1 VSDAELGVFLMTYEH
16 IILEKMDNFAKIT
29 INRPEKLNACAGKTR
44 KEIIT
49 ALDEVKADKKM
60 RSVIITG
67 AGKAFSAGQDLEEQ
81 GPQAAGSTWSD
92 VYAGIKGFPL
102 PVITSTPGFTVGAG
116 WQSYLMGDYRLASEN
131 ATFSMPELNVGLP
144 CVTGSAILKAM
155 IGLGETTRLI
165 LTCEKISAN
174 EAKRLGLVHEIVP
187 PAELEK
193 ATVAA
198 AMKLA
203 EKPPNAIKLQKEW
216 FMKLISEDLERA
228 RIAAEAAQAK
238 ARASGEPQECMTAF
252 LEKRKPKL
260 ERT

>member
-1 VSDAELGVFLMTYEH
+1 MTYEH
-16 IILEKMDNFAKIT
+16 VILEKMDNFAKIT
-29 INRPEKLNACAGKTR
+29 INRPEKLNACAEKTR
-44 KEIIT
+44 KEIID

-67 AGKAFSAGQDLEEQ
+67 AGGKAFSAGQDLEEQ
-81 GPQAAGSTWSD
+81 GPSKPGSTWSD
-92 VYAGIKGFPL
+92 VYAAIKGFPL
-102 PVITSTPGFTVGAG
+102 PVITSSPGFTVGGA
-116 WQSYLMGDYRLASEN
+116 WQAYLMGDYRLASEN

-144 CVTGSAILKAM
+144 CVTGSAILRAM
-155 IGLGETTRLI
+155 IGLAETTRLI
-165 LTCEKISAN
+165 LTCEKIGAN

-187 PAELEK
+187 PAELDK
-193 ATVAA
+193 ATLAA
-198 AMKLA
+198 ATKLA
-203 EKPPNAIKLQKEW
+203 DKPPNAIKLQKEW
-216 FMKLISEDLERA
+216 FMKLISDDLERA